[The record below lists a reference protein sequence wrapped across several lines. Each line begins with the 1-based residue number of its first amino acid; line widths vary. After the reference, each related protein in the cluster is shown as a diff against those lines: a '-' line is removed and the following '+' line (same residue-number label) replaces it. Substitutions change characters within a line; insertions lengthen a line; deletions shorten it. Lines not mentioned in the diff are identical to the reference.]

1 MASLSTGFQ
10 YANGCAI
17 NPVEAAKR
25 NDDFERYWPNLHSQ
39 RENMI
44 NNDRLIRACR
54 RQEVDRAPVWMMR
67 QAGRY
72 LPEYRAVRGKTDFL
86 TLCKTPELAAEVSM
100 QPYDI
105 LGVDAVILF
114 SDILIP
120 VEAMGVKLD
129 VIESRGPVIEDPI
142 RTAEQVEKLVVP
154 DPVEKT
160 GFVMDVIKLLRK
172 LLNNEAPLIGFA
184 GAPFTLA
191 SYMIEGGTSRNFA
204 EIKRMMFT
212 DPALL
217 HRLLEKI
224 ADTVTDYLNA
234 QIEAGAQVV
243 QLFDTWAGE
252 LAPEDFEEFALEYYQ
267 RIFSRL
273 HRGPGGLSV
282 PATLYV
288 NGCSAVLEKMA
299 ESGANVLSIDWR
311 IDIAE
316 ARRRLETAGFED
328 IALQGN
334 LDPCALLGTPESIAE
349 SVREILKKAG
359 PVGHIMNLGHGIM
372 PMVPVENA
380 RAFIEAAKAGVK
392 EVA

>member
-1 MASLSTGFQ
+1 
-10 YANGCAI
+10 
-17 NPVEAAKR
+17 
-25 NDDFERYWPNLHSQ
+25 
-39 RENMI
+39 MI

-54 RQEVDRAPVWMMR
+54 RQSVDRAPVWMMR

-86 TLCKTPELAAEVSM
+86 TLCKTPEMAAEVSM
-100 QPYDI
+100 QPFDI
-105 LGVDAVILF
+105 LGVDAVIMF

-129 VIESRGPVIEDPI
+129 IIESRGPVIETPI
-142 RTAEQVEKLVVP
+142 RTADQVEKLIVP

-160 GFVMDVIKLLRK
+160 GFVMEVIRLLRQQ
-172 LLNNEAPLIGFA
+172 LDNRAPLIGFA

-191 SYMIEGGTSRNFA
+191 SYLIEGGTSRNFV
-204 EIKRMMFT
+204 EIKRMMYAN
-212 DPALL
+212 PALL
-217 HRLLEKI
+217 HQLLEKI
-224 ADTVTDYLNA
+224 ADTITDYLNA

-252 LAPEDFEEFALEYYQ
+252 LSADDFEEFALEYYQ

-282 PATLYV
+282 PAILYV

-299 ESGANVLSIDWR
+299 ESGANVLSLDWR

-316 ARRRLETAGFED
+316 ANKRLQAAGFD
-328 IALQGN
+328 NLALQGN
-334 LDPCALLGTPESIAE
+334 LDPCALLGTPETIAE
-349 SVREILKKAG
+349 GVREILVKAG
-359 PVGHIMNLGHGIM
+359 PTGHIMNLGHGIM

-380 RAFIEAAKAGVK
+380 RAFIEAAKAGIR
-392 EVA
+392 EAA

>member
-1 MASLSTGFQ
+1 
-10 YANGCAI
+10 
-17 NPVEAAKR
+17 
-25 NDDFERYWPNLHSQ
+25 
-39 RENMI
+39 MI

-54 RQEVDRAPVWMMR
+54 RQSVDRSPVWMMR

-86 TLCKTPELAAEVSM
+86 TLCKTPEMAAEVSM
-100 QPYDI
+100 QPFDI
-105 LGVDAVILF
+105 LGVDAVIMF

-129 VIESRGPVIEDPI
+129 IIESRGPVIETPI
-142 RTAEQVEKLVVP
+142 RTAEQVEKLIVP

-160 GFVMDVIKLLRK
+160 GFVMDVIRLLRQQ
-172 LLNNEAPLIGFA
+172 LDNRAPLIGFA

-191 SYMIEGGTSRNFA
+191 SYLIEGGTSRNFA
-204 EIKRMMFT
+204 EIKRMMFSSPT
-212 DPALL
+212 LL
-217 HRLLEKI
+217 HQLLEKI

-252 LAPEDFEEFALEYYQ
+252 LSAGDFEEFALEYQQ

-273 HRGPGGLSV
+273 HRGPSALSV
-282 PATLYV
+282 PAILYV
-288 NGCSAVLEKMA
+288 NGCSSVLEKMA
-299 ESGANVLSIDWR
+299 ESGANVLSLDWR

-316 ARRRLETAGFED
+316 ANRRLQAAGFD
-328 IALQGN
+328 NLALQGN
-334 LDPCALLGTPESIAE
+334 LDPCALLGTPETIAE
-349 SVREILKKAG
+349 GVQEILKKAG
-359 PVGHIMNLGHGIM
+359 PTGHIMNLGHGIM

-380 RAFIEAAKAGVK
+380 RAFIEAAKAGIK

>member
-1 MASLSTGFQ
+1 
-10 YANGCAI
+10 
-17 NPVEAAKR
+17 
-25 NDDFERYWPNLHSQ
+25 
-39 RENMI
+39 MI

-86 TLCKTPELAAEVSM
+86 TLCKTPDLAAEVSM

-129 VIESRGPVIEDPI
+129 VIESRGPVIETPI
-142 RTAEQVEKLVVP
+142 RSAEQVEKLIIP

-160 GFVMDVIKLLRK
+160 GFVMDTIRLLRQR
-172 LLNNEAPLIGFA
+172 LSNEAPLIGFA

-191 SYMIEGGTSRNFA
+191 SYMIEGGTTRNFA
-204 EIKRMMFT
+204 EIKRMMFS

-217 HRLLEKI
+217 HSLLEKI
-224 ADTVTDYLNA
+224 ADAVTDYLNA

-252 LAPEDFEEFALEYYQ
+252 LSPADYEEFALEYHQ

-282 PATLYV
+282 PASLYV

-316 ARRRLETAGFED
+316 ARRRLEAAGFD
-328 IALQGN
+328 QIALQGN
-334 LDPCALLGTPESIAE
+334 LDPCALLGTPATITE
-349 SVREILKKAG
+349 SVQEILRKAG

-380 RAFIEAAKAGVK
+380 QAFIDAAKAGIR